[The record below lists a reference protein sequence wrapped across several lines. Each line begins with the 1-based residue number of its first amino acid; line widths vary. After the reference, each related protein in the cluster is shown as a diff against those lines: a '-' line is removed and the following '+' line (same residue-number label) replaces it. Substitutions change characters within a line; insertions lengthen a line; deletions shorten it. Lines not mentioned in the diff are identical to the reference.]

1 MHQYSGEKVDK
12 CGRPVVYIFAAK
24 HNKNE
29 RDLNEIKKMI
39 IYTLEQVLPP
49 LPILPQFVIDND
61 IIFCKKRDLVVVGVV
76 IVITIGSTGSSSW
89 W

>member
-1 MHQYSGEKVDK
+1 MRICCRLKYVNDLLHQNSGEKVDK

-49 LPILPQFVIDND
+49 LSIYHNL
-61 IIFCKKRDLVVVGVV
+61 
-76 IVITIGSTGSSSW
+76 
-89 W
+89 